1 MEYRINVTIG
11 LDCETLRFLTNLF
24 VDKKQHDEVIAA
36 GKDLQASTEALQA
49 AMDKTKGV
57 S

>member
-36 GKDLQASTEALQA
+36 GKDLQASTEALQE